1 MFSIVLEC
9 IETSLAKEIS
19 KNLEIPTIGIG
30 SSKFCDVQ
38 VLVTDDLI
46 GLNQTKIRFVK
57 KFGNVNKDI
66 KKSVL
71 KFKKEVLSKKFPL
84 KKYSY

>member
-1 MFSIVLEC
+1 MGFGDVY
-9 IETSLAKEIS
+9 KRQ
-19 KNLEIPTIGIG
+19 TIGIG
-30 SSKFCDVQ
+30 SSKFCDGQ

-71 KFKKEVLSKKFPL
+71 KFKKEVLSKKFPS